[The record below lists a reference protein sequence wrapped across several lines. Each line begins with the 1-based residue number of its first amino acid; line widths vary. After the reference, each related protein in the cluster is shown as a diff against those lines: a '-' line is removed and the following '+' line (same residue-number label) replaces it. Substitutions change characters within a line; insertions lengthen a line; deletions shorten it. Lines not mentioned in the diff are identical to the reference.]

1 MFGARCSAL
10 FFLSLARCVSHRF
23 HAPFVVGSIS
33 VLFNS
38 FAPTHSHPFDS
49 HSITIFPHI
58 YLLLSS
64 LVLTHICSATS
75 DWYFFSIWPKL
86 SWSLFL
92 FAFSSAFQNKYHT
105 SIVPIIYY
113 VNHSNTLFFIIRYCY
128 YDARCVFVCA
138 CVKFFFWYLQSVFV
152 VVVFFTWDDLLS
164 THWCVT
170 TKCFETNGRQTG
182 GSQWTLQKNV
192 CTSLKTI

>member
-64 LVLTHICSATS
+64 LVLTHICFATS
-75 DWYFFSIWPKL
+75 DWYFF
-86 SWSLFL
+86 FL
-92 FAFSSAFQNKYHT
+92 FGPNCHDHSFCSRHIFFGLSKQISHINSSNYLLCKSFQHIIFHHT
-105 SIVPIIYY
+105 LLLLRCAMCVCLRVCKVLLLVFTECLRRRCLLYMRRSFVD
-113 VNHSNTLFFIIRYCY
+113 TLMCY
-128 YDARCVFVCA
+128 NEM
-138 CVKFFFWYLQSVFV
+138 FW
-152 VVVFFTWDDLLS
+152 
-164 THWCVT
+164 
-170 TKCFETNGRQTG
+170 N
-182 GSQWTLQKNV
+182 
-192 CTSLKTI
+192 